1 MADLGVVVDGRVD
14 RSKLD
19 ELLAWE
25 AEQEALD
32 FKASIDFRVPKD
44 QVEFVKDLLAMMSL
58 RDGGYLVVGVDN
70 SGKAAEDREPIVP
83 AHFDSATLLQKV
95 AAYVDATTTIVSAV
109 HSIKAQSGSDWD
121 VALVFAGPPPSL
133 FPLVVKKQGE
143 YEQQER
149 DKTRTRVK
157 FRPGDVIVRDGTTTA
172 VLRHEFWPRL
182 LERYTEKVRE
192 DARRDSDALIHRF
205 VQILNEQQ
213 NDRTARSG
221 PGGAQPPPI
230 DLDMDLPTLAIAADS
245 LIESGNLP
253 RLDRFLIQIAERLRF
268 TASSEEYE
276 PARVVLDRAFTLASS
291 AVLYGNA
298 EQLERILQTLFD
310 YYKSVP
316 GISDAVTNET
326 PREQRRAGA
335 WLEVLARLY
344 VLGALAVRR
353 KKWAQ
358 LRALTLRR
366 YQVHDRYAYASWLRH
381 AITSAARAG
390 LLKTTKGEGDGAL
403 RGAPVISRA
412 LQLATTTAEL
422 RPDLV
427 DDQGLQ
433 VRLLDSL
440 CEFDILWCVLAQAA
454 TDRPDGMDFYPSS
467 SELDQIHA
475 NGAFTLIAS
484 DAEARAALFPG
495 ESDQQIGT
503 AMLYVWARANRQSWE
518 HDGWWTTLPSGVMQ
532 WAESVDSEQP
542 EPIR

>member
-25 AEQEALD
+25 AEQEPLD
-32 FKASIDFRVPKD
+32 FKASIDFRAPKD

-70 SGKAAEDREPIVP
+70 SGRAAEDQQPIVP

-109 HSIKAQSGSDWD
+109 HTIKAPSGTDWD

-143 YEQQER
+143 FEQQER
-149 DKTRTRVK
+149 DKTRTKVK
-157 FRPGDVIVRDGTTTA
+157 FRPGDVIVREGTTTA

-182 LERYTEKVRE
+182 LDRYTEKVRE

-205 VQILNEQQ
+205 VQILNEQP
-213 NDRTARSG
+213 NDGLYRSG
-221 PGGAQPPPI
+221 GGVAQPPPI

-245 LIESGNLP
+245 LIESGNLS
-253 RLDRFLIQIAERLRF
+253 RLDRFLIQVAERLRSA
-268 TASSEEYE
+268 ASSEEYA
-276 PARVVLDRAFTLASS
+276 PARAVLDRAFALASS
-291 AVLYGNA
+291 AVLYGSD

-310 YYKSVP
+310 YYNAVP
-316 GISDAVTNET
+316 RIGDAVTNET

-335 WLEVLARLY
+335 WLEVLAHLY

-366 YQVHDRYAYASWLRH
+366 YSVHESYGYASWLRH

-390 LLKTTKGEGDGAL
+390 LLKTAKGEGGDTL

-427 DDQGLQ
+427 SDPGLQ
-433 VRLLDSL
+433 PRLLDSL
-440 CEFDILWCVLAQAA
+440 CEFDIIWCIVAQTA

-467 SELDQIHA
+467 SELDQVHA
-475 NGAFTLIAS
+475 NGAFVLIAS
-484 DAEARAALFPG
+484 DAEARSALFPG
-495 ESDQQIGT
+495 QSDQQIGT

-518 HDGWWTTLPSGVMQ
+518 HDGWWTNLATPAAQ
-532 WAESVDSEQP
+532 WAESVDAEQP
-542 EPIR
+542 GPI